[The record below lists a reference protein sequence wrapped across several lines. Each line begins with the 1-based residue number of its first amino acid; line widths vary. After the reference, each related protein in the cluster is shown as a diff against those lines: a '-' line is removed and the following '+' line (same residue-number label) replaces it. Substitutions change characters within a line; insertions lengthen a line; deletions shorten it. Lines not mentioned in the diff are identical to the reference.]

1 MFVTCKANGIGSY
14 KQKGPNVHINKYILI
29 EKARGQPHVTQN
41 KTVPT
46 HIPTAPANGY
56 SRGANN
62 LLASV

>member
-1 MFVTCKANGIGSY
+1 MSVTCNVKGIGSY
-14 KQKGPNVHINKYILI
+14 SQKGPNVRINKYILI

-46 HIPTAPANGY
+46 HIPAAPANGY

-62 LLASV
+62 LLATV

>member
-1 MFVTCKANGIGSY
+1 VTCNAKGIGSY
-14 KQKGPNVHINKYILI
+14 NQKGPNVHINKHILI

-41 KTVPT
+41 KTVPA
-46 HIPTAPANGY
+46 HIPAAPATGY